1 MIIPP
6 DVIGIDVSKHHLDIF
21 DGATAKPARLSSQP
35 EAIANWLKTLG
46 ADRFVIFEA
55 TGAYDQPLRQ
65 ALSQA
70 GVGFARVNPT
80 AARSFA
86 KAAGF
91 LAKTDQVDA
100 RMLAAM
106 GAALRPKPAE
116 PTSAAAER
124 LARLHKRRDQLVA
137 ARKQE
142 RTRRREL
149 RDAEILSGIE
159 RHLAFLDGE
168 IIALEAQ
175 IVRLIAAEPALKQD
189 ARLLISMPGVG
200 PAVSACLIALL
211 PELGRRSPK
220 TIAALVGLA
229 PINQD
234 SGLKRGQR
242 AIRGGRKR
250 VRDALYMAA
259 LGAIRSHNSRF
270 RIDYQRLRASGKP
283 AKLALIA
290 IARKLIVTANA
301 IIRDQQPFAA

>member
-6 DVIGIDVSKHHLDIF
+6 DVVGIDVAKHHLDVF
-21 DGATAKPARLSSQP
+21 DGATAKPARLLNQP
-35 EAIANWLKTLG
+35 AAIEAWLKSLG
-46 ADRFVIFEA
+46 EGRLLIFEA
-55 TGAYDQPLRQ
+55 TGVYDAALRQ
-65 ALSQA
+65 ALVA
-70 GVGFARVNPT
+70 AKVAFARVNPT

-116 PTSAAAER
+116 PAPDER
-124 LARLHKRRDQLVA
+124 LAQLHKRRDQLVA
-137 ARKQE
+137 HRKQE
-142 RTRRREL
+142 RTRRRETQS
-149 RDAEILSGIE
+149 AELLAGLE
-159 RHLAFLDGE
+159 RHLAFLDIE
-168 IIALEAQ
+168 IDAIDAQ
-175 IVRLIAAEPALKQD
+175 IAALIAAEPALTRD
-189 ARLLISMPGVG
+189 RALLVSMPGVG
-200 PAVSACLIALL
+200 PAVSACLLALL
-211 PELGRRSPK
+211 PELGKRSPK

-259 LGAIRSHNSRF
+259 VGAVRTKSRF
-270 RIDYQRLRASGKP
+270 RTHYQRLRNAGKP

-290 IARKLIVTANA
+290 IARKLVTVANA
-301 IIRDQQPFAA
+301 ILRDQLPFAA